1 MGIFGSKK
9 KYDAGAAR
17 DEPTHDD
24 DITQVDKAKLE
35 LRRVRRRMKEMQKKY
50 EAEAEKFTLRI
61 KREMRAGRK
70 DRARVYLRLRKLR
83 ETALERTDNQ
93 IINLEKQLDSI
104 REQQDN
110 IEYVRSLQTA
120 NSAMEELQK
129 IMPVEY
135 VEDVLER
142 NQELQDINAEISE
155 MLEGDGICAGA
166 VLDEDEVLEELAVL
180 ETEIQGTQDPGFTVQ
195 DAVDLPVAP
204 NNPIGTGASK
214 DGVIDDEIA
223 EEDDGRVLV
232 AA

>member
-1 MGIFGSKK
+1 MRVRTRRFERAALGQPWASSDLK

-135 VEDVLER
+135 VEDAER
-142 NQELQDINAEISE
+142 NQELQDINVDIE
-155 MLEGDGICAGA
+155 MLGDGICAGA
-166 VLDEDEVLEELAVL
+166 VLDRTRSRRASDA

-214 DGVIDDEIA
+214 TG
-223 EEDDGRVLV
+223 
-232 AA
+232 